1 MDELAIQIININ
13 NLALT
18 KDAIFDI
25 RRQTSPYFLRVV
37 DQGSVEPGT
46 QLYLEGLP
54 GQIEVVLN
62 KENVPLNHLW
72 NKFYFETAQP
82 YLCFLNNDVRI
93 PTNFVAD
100 TLAIFNKEPNVGIV
114 IHSTNHLRFQK
125 TTSLNYRILDER
137 YVQGWDF
144 SIRRECFSPIPLQL
158 KFFGGDEVLYHVV
171 YQTGYKVAVALS
183 SPIIHYNS
191 KSRRS
196 ATRTIRREDQTYLR
210 EVLGIERVSFRNPYT
225 KWHPHF
231 EKIIERRIR

>member
-1 MDELAIQIININ
+1 MDELAIQIVNIN
-13 NLALT
+13 NLCLT

-37 DQGSVEPGT
+37 DQDSTEPGT

-62 KENVPLNHLW
+62 KENVPLNYLW
-72 NKFYFETAQP
+72 NKFYSETDQP

-93 PTNFVAD
+93 PSNFVAD
-100 TLAIFNKEPNVGIV
+100 TITIFDREPSVGIV
-114 IHSTNHLRFQK
+114 IHSTNHPAFQK
-125 TTSLNYRILDER
+125 TTNLNYRILEDR

-144 SIRRECFSPIPLQL
+144 SIRRECFNPIPPKL
-158 KFFGGDEVLYHVV
+158 KFYGGDEFLFFMADRM
-171 YQTGYKVAVALS
+171 GYKVAVALS

-196 ATRTIRREDQTYLR
+196 ASRQIRREDQTYLR

-225 KWHPHF
+225 KWHPRF
-231 EKIIERRIR
+231 EQIIERGF